1 MATRIDHDRAPAP
14 AGPGALADVEVTS
27 ETPPGPPP
35 APPTRP
41 AGRWRGRGGQRAHLS
56 GKAKLGLGIIAFF
69 LLLAV
74 FGPLLA
80 PMNPSAVG
88 AKPLQGPSL
97 AHLLGTTQ
105 TGQDVLSQLLVGARS
120 TVFVGLLAGLV
131 ATALSVGVGV
141 SAGFLG
147 GASDEGLSL
156 LSNVFLVLPALPL
169 LIVVLSELRS
179 SSDVVVALVIAL
191 TGWPWGARVLRA
203 QTLSL
208 RRRDFVLAA
217 RESGES
223 TWRIVVAEILPN
235 EVAVIAAS
243 LVGTVIFAI
252 ITTVTLAFLGL
263 LDPSRWSWGTML
275 YWAQSDEALSAGA
288 WWWFVPPGLCVAVL
302 GMGLALTNFAID
314 EYSNP
319 RLREGDQAVR
329 SRRSRRPR
337 LTDPTPYRPELATR
351 AAATNG
357 AATNGSG
364 AGAAGAGAL

>member
-1 MATRIDHDRAPAP
+1 MATGLDYDRPLLPIVPGGPDQAPA
-14 AGPGALADVEVTS
+14 AGDSPPG
-27 ETPPGPPP
+27 TPPPLPSRSGS
-35 APPTRP
+35 
-41 AGRWRGRGGQRAHLS
+41 RWRRRRGNEAHLS

-69 LLLAV
+69 VLLALI
-74 FGPLLA
+74 GPALA
-80 PMNPSAVG
+80 PMNPSAIG
-88 AKPLQGPSL
+88 AKPLQPPSL
-97 AHLLGTTQ
+97 HHLLGTTQ

-120 TVFVGLLAGLV
+120 TVLVGFLAGLV
-131 ATALSVGVGV
+131 ATALSVVVGV

-147 GASDEGLSL
+147 GGADEGLSL

-223 TWRIVVAEILPN
+223 TWRIVLVEILPN
-235 EVAVIAAS
+235 ELAVIAAS

-319 RLREGDQAVR
+319 RLREGAGPGR
-329 SRRSRRPR
+329 SRRSRRTR
-337 LTDPTPYRPELATR
+337 LTAPTPYRPEPL
-351 AAATNG
+351 
-357 AATNGSG
+357 
-364 AGAAGAGAL
+364 AAGTGRGGAT

>member
-1 MATRIDHDRAPAP
+1 MATHIDHDPAHGGDGAGTPVLAPLADGDLRSSPMPP
-14 AGPGALADVEVTS
+14 AGGEGLPPGA
-27 ETPPGPPP
+27 PQ
-35 APPTRP
+35 RH
-41 AGRWRGRGGQRAHLS
+41 RRGGRLS
-56 GKAKLGLGIIAFF
+56 GKAKLGLAIVVFF
-69 LLLAV
+69 VLLAIV
-74 FGPLLA
+74 GPFLA
-80 PMNPSAVG
+80 PMNPSAIG
-88 AKPLQGPSL
+88 AAPLQAPS
-97 AHLLGTTQ
+97 AHHLLGTTQ

-120 TVFVGLLAGLV
+120 TVLVGFLAGLL
-131 ATALSVGVGV
+131 ATALSVAIGV

-147 GASDEGLSL
+147 GGADEGLSL

-179 SSDVVVALVIAL
+179 SSTIVVALVIAL

-223 TWRIVVAEILPN
+223 SWRIVVVEILPN
-235 EVAVIAAS
+235 ELAVIAAS

-275 YWAQSDEALSAGA
+275 YWAQSNEALSAGA

-302 GMGLALTNFAID
+302 GMGLALTNFGID

-319 RLREGDQAVR
+319 RLREQTSG
-329 SRRSRRPR
+329 RRRRRAGR
-337 LTDPTPYRPELATR
+337 LTDPTPYRPEP
-351 AAATNG
+351 AAVPPARV
-357 AATNGSG
+357 AVAP
-364 AGAAGAGAL
+364 

>member
-1 MATRIDHDRAPAP
+1 MATRIDGERLVAAPYGTEQQSADGSLPSGLP
-14 AGPGALADVEVTS
+14 ALGLSG
-27 ETPPGPPP
+27 
-35 APPTRP
+35 
-41 AGRWRGRGGQRAHLS
+41 RGRRWYRRRGNGAHFS
-56 GKAKLGLGIIAFF
+56 GKAKLGLGIVLFF
-69 LLLAV
+69 ILLAV
-74 FGPLLA
+74 VGPSLA
-80 PMNPSAVG
+80 PMNPSALG
-88 AKPLQGPSL
+88 AKPLEAPSL
-97 AHLLGTTQ
+97 QHLLGTTQ
-105 TGQDVLSQLLVGARS
+105 TGQDVFSQLLVGARS
-120 TVFVGLLAGLV
+120 TVFVGFVAGLI
-131 ATALSVGVGV
+131 ATAISVVVGIT
-141 SAGFLG
+141 AGFLG
-147 GASDEGLSL
+147 GGADEGLSL

-179 SSDVVVALVIAL
+179 SSDIVVALVVAL

-223 TWRIVVAEILPN
+223 GWRIVLVEILPN
-235 EVAVIAAS
+235 ELAIIAAS

-275 YWAQSDEALSAGA
+275 FWAQSDEALSAGA

-319 RLREGDQAVR
+319 RLREGSRSVRSQR
-329 SRRSRRPR
+329 SRRVNI
-337 LTDPTPYRPELATR
+337 TTPTPYRPESVGTVNAVEGP
-351 AAATNG
+351 A
-357 AATNGSG
+357 
-364 AGAAGAGAL
+364 